1 MMNKAHEVVKAVARN
16 VIETITMAMKENARD
31 LQSRKDKAMDIII
44 VFIKDD
50 LITYV
55 VDPIGPKECQ
65 KIFKNMY
72 ESQNVARALYLNN
85 KLRVLK
91 VGEISSF

>member
-16 VIETITMAMKENARD
+16 VIETTTMAIKENARD

-44 VFIKDD
+44 MFIKDD

-55 VDPIGPKECQ
+55 VDPIGPKEC
-65 KIFKNMY
+65 
-72 ESQNVARALYLNN
+72 
-85 KLRVLK
+85 
-91 VGEISSF
+91 